1 VPVTLLI
8 SDANILI
15 DMEVGGLVER
25 LFRLEYRFAVPDVLF
40 HDELASRHGYLPGLG
55 LLLLELTP
63 KGVQYAVE
71 LIQRY
76 RPLRTSRYDLLAAA
90 LAKQEACPLLT
101 GDTDLRRVCDEQ
113 GIEVHGTIWLME
125 ELHAAGIVDAA
136 EAGVAYQQ
144 MREHGSRLPWN
155 EVRAQLKR
163 FRKSST

>member
-1 VPVTLLI
+1 MPVTLLI

-101 GDTDLRRVCDEQ
+101 GDKDLRLACDESRDQ
-113 GIEVHGTIWLME
+113 GAWYDLADGKTACQAHLRCCRV
-125 ELHAAGIVDAA
+125 
-136 EAGVAYQQ
+136 
-144 MREHGSRLPWN
+144 
-155 EVRAQLKR
+155 
-163 FRKSST
+163 